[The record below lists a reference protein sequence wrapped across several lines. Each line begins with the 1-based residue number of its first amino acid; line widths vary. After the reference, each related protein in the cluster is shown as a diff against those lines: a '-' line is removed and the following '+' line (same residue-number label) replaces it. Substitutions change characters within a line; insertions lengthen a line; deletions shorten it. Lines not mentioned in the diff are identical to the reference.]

1 MNSSIEMRRDYNE
14 DLNTGFIYE
23 IENDQDI
30 SISDSEID
38 NYYLETSDIDN
49 SLLEQFRAAS
59 AYVDIP
65 THVNNKSDY
74 LQSFASYESR
84 IKNVSTTTTSSS
96 SVEIKSNKTTSSSSS
111 TSSPSSIETTSTNN
125 KSVMINC
132 KSFCNYLL
140 KPISNKIKIFKKKS
154 SNNNQIKTSTTQTAS
169 IPEEVNCNRNRNNNS
184 EKRYKLKL
192 VKNVQPDNHEM
203 KKSENDKLANNRFTN
218 CGDIVY
224 YNI

>member
-1 MNSSIEMRRDYNE
+1 MNSSIEMRRDYNEVE

-65 THVNNKSDY
+65 THVNNKSGY

-84 IKNVSTTTTSSS
+84 IKNVSTTSSS
-96 SVEIKSNKTTSSSSS
+96 SVEIKSNETS
-111 TSSPSSIETTSTNN
+111 STNN

-140 KPISNKIKIFKKKS
+140 KPISNKIKTFKNKS

-192 VKNVQPDNHEM
+192 VKNVQPDNHEI

>member
-74 LQSFASYESR
+74 LQSFALYESR
-84 IKNVSTTTTSSS
+84 IKNVSTTSSS
-96 SVEIKSNKTTSSSSS
+96 SVEIKSNETS
-111 TSSPSSIETTSTNN
+111 STNN

-140 KPISNKIKIFKKKS
+140 KPISNKIKTFKNKS

-169 IPEEVNCNRNRNNNS
+169 IPEEVNCHRNRNNNS

>member
-1 MNSSIEMRRDYNE
+1 MNSSIEMRRDYNEVE

-65 THVNNKSDY
+65 THVNNKSGY

-84 IKNVSTTTTSSS
+84 IKNVSTTSSS
-96 SVEIKSNKTTSSSSS
+96 SVEIKSNETS
-111 TSSPSSIETTSTNN
+111 STNN

-140 KPISNKIKIFKKKS
+140 KPISNKIKTFKNKS

-169 IPEEVNCNRNRNNNS
+169 IPEEVNCHRNRNNNS

>member
-1 MNSSIEMRRDYNE
+1 MNSSIEMRRDYNEVE

-74 LQSFASYESR
+74 LQSFALYESR
-84 IKNVSTTTTSSS
+84 IKNVSTVSSS
-96 SVEIKSNKTTSSSSS
+96 SVDLKSNKTTS
-111 TSSPSSIETTSTNN
+111 
-125 KSVMINC
+125 KFMML
-132 KSFCNYLL
+132 F
-140 KPISNKIKIFKKKS
+140 
-154 SNNNQIKTSTTQTAS
+154 
-169 IPEEVNCNRNRNNNS
+169 
-184 EKRYKLKL
+184 
-192 VKNVQPDNHEM
+192 
-203 KKSENDKLANNRFTN
+203 
-218 CGDIVY
+218 
-224 YNI
+224 